1 MTQQLELPLKSPRER
16 ARDDAQTLVRFLRG
30 RRDMQNQP
38 ASVLNTVL
46 DWKDRRLRAAAE
58 ASDGA
63 ILSAPGVTGYRLAA
77 TTTVADYYSNYR
89 SRYMSQIAEMQRR
102 ITAMDRAVH
111 AAGAQ

>member
-1 MTQQLELPLKSPRER
+1 MTQQLELPLKPARER

-30 RRDMQNQP
+30 RRDLQNQP
-38 ASVLNTVL
+38 AATLQTVL

-63 ILSAPGVTGYRLAA
+63 ILSAPGVTGYRLASA
-77 TTTVADYYSNYR
+77 TPVDEYYRQYR